1 LRHLAVCDNQKGE
14 KPSSTEL
21 TAMPRYDFDLFTIGA
36 GSGGV
41 AASRRAGSYGAK
53 VGICEESRVGGT
65 CVIRGC
71 VPKKLLVYGAQ
82 FSDAFAD
89 AAGFGWSVPPA
100 NFDWPSL
107 IAAKDR
113 EIERLSQI
121 YIKMLAN
128 SGVELILG
136 RALLVDPHTVEI
148 GGRHYTADKILVA
161 TGSHPV
167 VPDIPGIEH
176 VISSNE
182 ALDLPR
188 LPRRIVI
195 VGGGYIAVEFAGI
208 FNGFGSEVVE
218 LIRREELLY
227 GFDDDIRVALAQEMR
242 GRGVEIH
249 AGARVARIEKAAHG
263 GCSVYTTTGQEF
275 SADVVMYATGRKPNT
290 ARTGLAEAGVA
301 LDEEW
306 SKSSVPNIYAVG
318 DVTDRI
324 NLTPVAIAE
333 GRAFAETLFN
343 DNPVIMDHRNVPS
356 AVFSQPPL
364 AAVGLTEEEARREFG
379 EIDIYMARF
388 KPMKNTLSGREER
401 TLMKLVVDAQ
411 TERVLGCHMLGPDAP
426 EIIQGLAIAV
436 KCGASKKLFDQT
448 VGVHPSAAEEFV
460 TMRDKFVRPK
470 LAAE

>member
-1 LRHLAVCDNQKGE
+1 
-14 KPSSTEL
+14 
-21 TAMPRYDFDLFTIGA
+21 MPRYDFDMFTIGA

-41 AASRRAGSYGAK
+41 ASSRRAGSYGAR
-53 VGICEESRVGGT
+53 VAICEESRVGGT

-82 FSDAFAD
+82 FADAFAD
-89 AAGFGWSVPPA
+89 AAGFGWTVSVPS
-100 NFDWPSL
+100 FDWPAL
-107 IAAKDR
+107 IDAKDR

-121 YIKMLAN
+121 YRSMLKN
-128 SGVELILG
+128 SGVELIEG
-136 RALLVDPHTVEI
+136 RGVLVDPHTIEI
-148 GGRHYTADKILVA
+148 NGRSYTADKILIA
-161 TGSHPV
+161 AGSHPT

-182 ALDLPR
+182 ALDLPA

-227 GFDDDIRVALAQEMR
+227 GFDDDIRIALAQEMR

-249 AGARVARIEKAAHG
+249 GRTQVARIEKRPHG
-263 GCSVYTTTGQEF
+263 YSVYTTIGQEF
-275 SADVVMYATGRKPNT
+275 SADVVMYATGRNPNT
-290 ARTGLAEAGVA
+290 KALGLAEVGVETTSNGA
-301 LDEEW
+301 VVVDEW
-306 SKSSVPNIYAVG
+306 SGSSIPNIYAIG

-333 GRAFAETLFN
+333 GRALAETLYN
-343 DNPVIMDHRNVPS
+343 DNPIRMDHANVPS
-356 AVFSQPPL
+356 AVFSQPPIGV
-364 AAVGLTEEEARREFG
+364 VGLTEEEARRQYG
-379 EIDIYMARF
+379 EIDIYCARF
-388 KPMKNTLSGREER
+388 KPMKNTLSGRDER
-401 TLMKLVVDAQ
+401 TLMKLVVDAR

-426 EIIQGLAIAV
+426 EILQGLAIAV
-436 KCGASKKLFDQT
+436 KCGASKRMFDET
-448 VGVHPSAAEEFV
+448 VGIHPSAAEEFV
-460 TMRDKFVRPK
+460 TMREKAVRPTK

>member
-1 LRHLAVCDNQKGE
+1 
-14 KPSSTEL
+14 
-21 TAMPRYDFDLFTIGA
+21 MPRYDFDLFTIGA

-41 AASRRAGSYGAK
+41 AASRRAGSYGAR
-53 VGICEESRVGGT
+53 VGICEEWRVGGT
-65 CVIRGC
+65 CVLRGC

-89 AAGFGWSVPPA
+89 AEGFGWSVPPA
-100 NFDWPSL
+100 GFDWPAL
-107 IAAKDR
+107 IEAKDR
-113 EIERLSQI
+113 EIGRLSQI
-121 YIKMLAN
+121 YIKMLQS
-128 SGVELILG
+128 SGVQLVDG
-136 RALLVDPHTVEI
+136 RAVLVDPHTVEI

-161 TGSHPV
+161 TGSHPT

-249 AGARVARIEKAAHG
+249 TRTRVARIEKAVREG
-263 GCSVYTTTGQEF
+263 YSVFTAAGQEF
-275 SADVVMYATGRKPNT
+275 SADIVMYATGRKPNT
-290 ARTGLAEAGVA
+290 ARTGLAEAGVK
-301 LDEEW
+301 LDENGAVIVDEW
-306 SKSSVPNIYAVG
+306 SRSSLPNVYAVG

-333 GRAFAETLFN
+333 GRAVAETLFN
-343 DNPVIMDHRNVPS
+343 DNPVMMDHRDVPS

-364 AAVGLTEEEARREFG
+364 AVVGLTEEAARREFG
-379 EIDIYMARF
+379 EVDIYLARF
-388 KPMKNTLSGREER
+388 KPMKNTLSGRDER
-401 TLMKLVVDAQ
+401 TLMKLVVDAK
-411 TERVLGCHMLGPDAP
+411 TNRVLGCHMLGPDAP

-436 KCGASKKLFDQT
+436 KCGASKRMFDET
-448 VGVHPSAAEEFV
+448 VGIHPSAAEEFV
-460 TMRDKFVRPK
+460 TMREKFVRPK
-470 LAAE
+470 MAAE